1 MHLIIDLFYEII
13 IRVEF
18 ISFMVDEF
26 NKNEEIKKEF
36 LKDFEFYYNHYIT
49 LKNFLGK
56 LRKMNIKI

>member
-26 NKNEEIKKEF
+26 NKNR
-36 LKDFEFYYNHYIT
+36 N
-49 LKNFLGK
+49 
-56 LRKMNIKI
+56 